1 MSKLSL
7 LILSVICIL
16 IFSSCSPLYYGY
28 LPGTDYKIYKLNKSY
43 DLKKAHYNLEV
54 SDKRMNINQIECYNE
69 QIDRNTELEGSL
81 GLKLLQESLE
91 QSIKNSNGEID
102 NKSEEKIEVKLQA
115 ISFELVGFGFLVVH
129 GFVQFE
135 VFHNGQSK
143 IYCSDM
149 TDQDD
154 DSPLPWYSLVTRKTG
169 SRLILS
175 GSLKRATENLIKD
188 LEAGNI

>member
-1 MSKLSL
+1 MKKFLL
-7 LILSVICIL
+7 LILSAISFF
-16 IFSSCSPLYYGY
+16 IFSSCSKIYYGY
-28 LPGTDYKIYKLNKSY
+28 LPGTGYKIYKLSKSY
-43 DLKKAHYNLEV
+43 DLKKIHYDLEV
-54 SDKRMNINQIECYNE
+54 SDKRININQIECYNE
-69 QIDRNTELEGSL
+69 KIDRDTELEGAL
-81 GLKLLQESLE
+81 GLKLLQESIE

-102 NKSEEKIEVKLQA
+102 NKSDEKIEVKLQA

-135 VFHNGQSK
+135 VFHNGKSK

-154 DSPLPWYSLVTRKTG
+154 DSPLSWYSLVTRKTG

-175 GSLKRATENLIKD
+175 GSLKRATESFIKD